1 MEIGQEKD
9 LAKKMQQ
16 GYLEYVHGHSG
27 DILTVTKRMAWKG
40 LLTEGL
46 TDKRLNQISHRRA
59 PVDEVFALTE
69 RYKNRYRGWS
79 VKHFYSWYSRDG
91 GKRSSTWV
99 KKR

>member
-40 LLTEGL
+40 LSIKGL
-46 TDKRLNQISHRRA
+46 IKYHTA
-59 PVDEVFALTE
+59 VPP
-69 RYKNRYRGWS
+69 
-79 VKHFYSWYSRDG
+79 
-91 GKRSSTWV
+91 
-99 KKR
+99 